1 MATYYERQYGP
12 SAHNL
17 TNGLVM
23 YPPSSKTVY
32 IATGKPRDT
41 RPKSDGG
48 YTAEFPHTRLIV
60 KHPSEEAL
68 FHRDDYVE
76 GDFGKILDDE
86 PDDFIERTVNRLEHK
101 MLFDGSTYDER
112 ETELERQRN
121 TPQMFY
127 SEPAKVTGLYADPS
141 MRHTVG
147 TLGGL
152 AVNQFGK
159 TLSADSSLS
168 KYSSP
173 LVKRGLK
180 AGVLAP
186 NRANPS
192 GNANNLIS
200 QEPVD
205 EQWDIDSPAA
215 TSPNEGS
222 TKNGPGRKI
231 PRSRL
236 DDARKTIHG
245 VLRPIQH
252 KTSPDQ
258 FGPFLPDPQLPGM
271 EGY

>member
-1 MATYYERQYGP
+1 
-12 SAHNL
+12 
-17 TNGLVM
+17 M
-23 YPPSSKTVY
+23 YPQNSNTVY
-32 IATGKPRDT
+32 IATGKPRDI
-41 RPKSDGG
+41 RPKSNGG

-60 KHPSEEAL
+60 RHPIEEQL
-68 FHRDDYVE
+68 FHKDDYVE
-76 GDFGKILDDE
+76 GDFGKIFDEE
-86 PDDFIERTVNRLEHK
+86 PDDFIERTVSRLEHK
-101 MLFDGSTYDER
+101 MLFDGSTPDER
-112 ETELERQRN
+112 KTELERQRN

-127 SEPAKVTGLYADPS
+127 SEPAKVIGLYADPS

-180 AGVLAP
+180 AGVITP

-192 GNANNLIS
+192 GDANNLIG

-215 TSPNEGS
+215 TSPNEDS
-222 TKNGPGRKI
+222 TKGGPGRKV

-245 VLRPIQH
+245 ILRPSQH
-252 KTSPDQ
+252 KIAPDQ